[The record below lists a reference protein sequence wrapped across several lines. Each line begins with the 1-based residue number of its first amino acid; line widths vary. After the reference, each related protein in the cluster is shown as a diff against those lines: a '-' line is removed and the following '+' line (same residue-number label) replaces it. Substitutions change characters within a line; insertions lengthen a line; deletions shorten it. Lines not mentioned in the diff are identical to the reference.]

1 MDADTVLTLY
11 PYEAASGTCYRIY
24 LRGSGT
30 YLAYWQ
36 EGTLAYLAPPRPGHR
51 RFPLLTQPQR

>member
-24 LRGSGT
+24 LRDSET

-36 EGTLAYLAPPRPGHR
+36 EGTLAYLT
-51 RFPLLTQPQR
+51 PLVRVTAGSLF